1 MPNKSDKDI
10 SAFPIYFYLSI
21 DKTGTKC
28 KIVRDVE
35 KGRYTKVS

>member
-10 SAFPIYFYLSI
+10 SFYLSI